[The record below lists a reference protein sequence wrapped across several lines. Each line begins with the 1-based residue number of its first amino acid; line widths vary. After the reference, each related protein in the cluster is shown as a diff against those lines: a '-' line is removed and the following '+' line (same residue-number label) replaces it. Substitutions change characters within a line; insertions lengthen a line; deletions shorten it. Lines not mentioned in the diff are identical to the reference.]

1 MQSNKG
7 DAGCRVWQ
15 VGWEGSDGQC
25 DVRRTFFGG
34 RRCGKC
40 AAAQLFARDV
50 ARAGRD
56 VYVANAT
63 VVAAGTELGHFIGG
77 AFNGGG
83 SREGGHQMLS
93 DEINQIPLSSNQ
105 IGKP

>member
-1 MQSNKG
+1 MG
-7 DAGCRVWQ
+7 
-15 VGWEGSDGQC
+15 
-25 DVRRTFFGG
+25 RTFFGG

-50 ARAGRD
+50 ALAGRH

-63 VVAAGTELGHFIGG
+63 GVAAGTELGHFIGG

-83 SREGGHQMLS
+83 SREGGHQMLLR
-93 DEINQIPLSSNQ
+93 NQSNSSKF
-105 IGKP
+105 KPNRKTIEYSYR